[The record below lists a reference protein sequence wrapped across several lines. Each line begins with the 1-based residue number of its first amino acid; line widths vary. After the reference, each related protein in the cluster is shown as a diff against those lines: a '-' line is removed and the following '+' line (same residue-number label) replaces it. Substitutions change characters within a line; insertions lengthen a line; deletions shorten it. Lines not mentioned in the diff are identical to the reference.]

1 MSCVSL
7 SKNTV
12 EPVGLLDRFMRDR
25 QPEVRQFLLEHRNFK
40 VPVTVQ
46 VEYRTN
52 SRVAFGKKG
61 VSIRLSSMLSEVARS
76 TQAETFRQWII
87 RQLNTHPHK
96 YQRFC
101 PKVYHHGQSIQ
112 VSSRSYVITLHREAD
127 RSTVTGKL
135 DTARHLIH
143 FYVPQRASDEKL
155 APVIESLLSRLI
167 GAHYLPQ
174 VERRVHELNEQHFR
188 QPINGVRIKYNH
200 SNWGSCSSKRN
211 INLSS
216 RLLFAPPEVLDYVII
231 HELAHLVEMN
241 HSPRF
246 WALVAA
252 AMPDYK
258 KHERWLSTQGPGM
271 SY

>member
-1 MSCVSL
+1 MSCASL

-12 EPVGLLDRFMRDR
+12 DTVGLLDRLRRDR
-25 QPEVRQFLLEHRNFK
+25 QPEVRQFLLEYRDFK

-61 VSIRLSSMLSEVARS
+61 VSIRLASMLNEAARN
-76 TQAETFRQWII
+76 TQTEAFRQWIL
-87 RQLNTHPHK
+87 RQLDSHPDK
-96 YQRFC
+96 YQRFR
-101 PKVYHHGQSIQ
+101 PKIYQHGQSIQ
-112 VSSRSYVITLHREAD
+112 VGNRSYVLTLHREAD

-135 DTARHLIH
+135 DTVRHLIH

-155 APVIESLLSRLI
+155 SPIIESLLSRLI

-174 VERRVHELNEQHFR
+174 VQRRVQELNERHFR
-188 QPINGVRIKYNH
+188 QRVNGVRIKYNH
-200 SNWGSCSSKRN
+200 SNWGSCSSKGN

-216 RLLFAPPEVLDYVII
+216 RLLFAPQEVLDYVII